1 MDYNKA
7 RIKHVQ
13 IGEICSIAVKKTKSK
28 LGNSMKSLCA
38 FYAYIFSTYRTMRK
52 ELGIVLK

>member
-7 RIKHVQ
+7 KIKHVQ

-52 ELGIVLK
+52 ELGIV